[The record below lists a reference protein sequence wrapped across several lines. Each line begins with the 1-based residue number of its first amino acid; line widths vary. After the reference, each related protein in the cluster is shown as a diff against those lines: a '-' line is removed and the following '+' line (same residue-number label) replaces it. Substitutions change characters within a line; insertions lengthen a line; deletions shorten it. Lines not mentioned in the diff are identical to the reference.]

1 MSMSLAVGLMLLSH
15 AQTPQLPDETS
26 TRVSPEGVNI
36 AAGTPV
42 DVELAEPLSSKTA
55 TQGQRFTIRL
65 AAPLLDADG
74 RVIIPSGAT
83 GEGEVI
89 HARKAGFAGK
99 AGEMIVAA
107 RFIRCGPIEVPL
119 GRFKFGGTG
128 ESRSGS
134 AGAVNSVAS
143 GASVI
148 APVAAVGTVI
158 AFMIK
163 GGQIEIGSGVRG
175 VAKLKEDL
183 NTTDEAVA
191 ACGAAVGSVG
201 GMK

>member
-1 MSMSLAVGLMLLSH
+1 MGVSLAVALMVLGQ
-15 AQTPQLPDETS
+15 AEMPTIPDDS
-26 TRVSPEGVNI
+26 SSIASQQDLNI
-36 AAGTPV
+36 AAGTSV
-42 DVELAEPLSSKTA
+42 EVELAEPLSSKTA
-55 TQGQRFTIRL
+55 TQGQRFSIRL
-65 AAPLLDADG
+65 AAPLLDTDG
-74 RVIIPSGAT
+74 RVIIPPGAS

-128 ESRSGS
+128 ENRSGS
-134 AGAVNSVAS
+134 AGAVNSVAA
-143 GASVI
+143 GASVV
-148 APVAAVGTVI
+148 APVAAVGSVI

-183 NTTDEAVA
+183 NITDEAVA
-191 ACGAAVGSVG
+191 ACGAAVGFVG
-201 GMK
+201 E

>member
-1 MSMSLAVGLMLLSH
+1 MSMSLAAAVMFLG
-15 AQTPQLPDETS
+15 QTEMPSLPDEIS
-26 TRVSPEGVNI
+26 PMALPEAVSIP
-36 AAGTPV
+36 AGTSV
-42 DVELAEPLSSKTA
+42 EVELAEPLSSKTA
-55 TQGQRFTIRL
+55 TQGQRFSIRL
-65 AAPLLDADG
+65 AAPLLDGNG
-74 RVIIPSGAT
+74 RAVLPSGAT

-119 GRFKFGGTG
+119 GKFRFGGTG
-128 ESRSGS
+128 TSRSDAAGTVNALG
-134 AGAVNSVAS
+134 AGAAVL
-143 GASVI
+143 GT
-148 APVAAVGTVI
+148 VGTLV
-158 AFMIK
+158 AFMIQ
-163 GGQIEIGSGVRG
+163 GGQIEIGSGERG

-201 GMK
+201 E